1 MTVIA
6 ALLLLYTLSIALLNK
21 LFSYSTLLTQ
31 QTLDRS
37 SPLDALRGILAT
49 SVVCHHF
56 ITTYYWKTTGVWSRP
71 DSDLLNNLGAAPV
84 SLFFMITGFL
94 FLGKIYEST
103 PNWAKLLSSRVR
115 RIMPLYLFV
124 LAALIL
130 TTLINTDFKLVHLS
144 ALAKE
149 TLKWLIFFGA
159 SFNGFQDSIRMTA
172 GAHWTLGYE
181 WIFYLTLPLIAILF
195 RKNGSG
201 AYLLLSLFTLA
212 LVALG
217 LHNNLIK
224 PSLFQLFFFGFIPVL
239 IKNHLPQATSLL
251 QGKGAAFIAIILIVT
266 ALFQHKEYSTLQM
279 LFLAVPFAIISLGND
294 IFGLLK
300 NHGLK
305 SLGEVSYSIY
315 LTHGLI
321 LYWAFSTFN
330 IFDFSKAGIFTFI
343 ALLPFVL
350 IVVSGTS
357 VATYLFI
364 EKPFISSN
372 KNKTK
377 HITQSLSTAKPTNT

>member
-1 MTVIA
+1 MTTII
-6 ALLLLYTLSIALLNK
+6 LLLLYTLSIIALNK
-21 LFSYSTLLTQ
+21 LFKYSTLLTQ

-56 ITTYYWKTTGVWSRP
+56 ITTYYWKTTGVWARP
-71 DSDLLNNLGAAPV
+71 DSDLLNNLGAVPV

-94 FLGKIYEST
+94 FLGKIYESS
-103 PNWAKLLSSRVR
+103 PNWTKLLSSRVR

-124 LAALIL
+124 FAALIL
-130 TTLINTDFKLVHLS
+130 TTLIQTEFKLAPLS
-144 ALAKE
+144 ILVKE
-149 TLKWLIFFGA
+149 TLKWFVFFGA

-195 RKNGSG
+195 RKKNPG
-201 AYLLLSLFTLA
+201 AYLVLSLFTVA

-217 LHNNLIK
+217 VHNSLIK
-224 PSLFQLFFFGFIPVL
+224 PGLFQLFFFGFIPVL
-239 IKNHLPQATSLL
+239 LKNHFPHATSLL
-251 QGKGAAFIAIILIVT
+251 QGKVAAFIATILIAA
-266 ALFQHKEYSTLQM
+266 ALFQHEEYSTFQM
-279 LFLAVPFAIISLGND
+279 LLLAIPFAFISLGND

-305 SLGEVSYSIY
+305 SLGELSYSIY

-321 LYWAFSTFN
+321 LYWAFSVFN
-330 IFDFSKAGIFTFI
+330 IFDFSVTGILTFT
-343 ALLPFVL
+343 ALLPIVL

-357 VATYLFI
+357 VVTYLLI

-377 HITQSLSTAKPTNT
+377 LTSQSLSAAEPTNT

>member
-31 QTLDRS
+31 QILDRS

-71 DSDLLNNLGAAPV
+71 DSDLLNNLGAVPV

-94 FLGKIYEST
+94 FLGKIYESH

-124 LAALIL
+124 FAALIL
-130 TTLINTDFKLVHLS
+130 TTLIKTEFKFVHLGL
-144 ALAKE
+144 LAKE

-195 RKNGSG
+195 RKNGPR
-201 AYLLLSLFTLA
+201 AYLLLSLLTLT

-217 LHNNLIK
+217 FYSNLIK
-224 PSLFQLFFFGFIPVL
+224 PSLFQLFFIGFIPIL
-239 IKNHLPQATSLL
+239 IKKHLSHAVPLL
-251 QGKGAAFIAIILIVT
+251 QGKGAAFIATILIAVS
-266 ALFQHKEYSTLQM
+266 LFQHEEYSTLQM
-279 LFLAVPFAIISLGND
+279 LFLAIPFAIISLGND

-300 NHGLK
+300 NRGLK

-330 IFDFSKAGIFTFI
+330 IFDFSKAEVFKFI
-343 ALLPFVL
+343 ALLPVVL

-357 VATYLFI
+357 VITYLFI
-364 EKPFISSN
+364 EKPFMSSN
-372 KNKTK
+372 KNRTK
-377 HITQSLSTAKPTNT
+377 PISQSLSTAKPTNI

>member
-31 QTLDRS
+31 QTLERS

-56 ITTYYWKTTGVWSRP
+56 ITTYYWKTTGIWTRP
-71 DSDLLNNLGAAPV
+71 DSDLLNNLGAVPV

-94 FLGKIYEST
+94 FLGKTYESS
-103 PNWAKLLSSRVR
+103 PNWTKLFSSRVR

-130 TTLINTDFKLVHLS
+130 TSLIKTEFQMVHFS
-144 ALAKE
+144 VLAKE

-195 RKNGSG
+195 RKKSPIT
-201 AYLLLSLFTLA
+201 YLILSLSTLA

-224 PSLFQLFFFGFIPVL
+224 PGLFQLFFFGFIPIL
-239 IKNHLPQATSLL
+239 IKNHLPHAVPLL
-251 QGKGAAFIAIILIVT
+251 QGKCAAFIATILIAA
-266 ALFQHKEYSTLQM
+266 ALFQHEEYSTFQM
-279 LFLAVPFAIISLGND
+279 LLLAVPFAIISLGND
-294 IFGLLK
+294 LFGLLK
-300 NHGLK
+300 HHGLK

-330 IFDFSKAGIFTFI
+330 IFDFSKTGILTFV
-343 ALLPFVL
+343 ALLPIALV
-350 IVVSGTS
+350 VVSGTS
-357 VATYLFI
+357 VVTYLFI
-364 EKPFISSN
+364 EKPFIAPN
-372 KNKTK
+372 KNKK
-377 HITQSLSTAKPTNT
+377 KPISQSLSTAEPTNT